1 MCKLYIFDMNTEE
14 LKETIRKICAPM
26 KGILAADESTGTIG
40 KRFDSIHLE
49 NTHENRIAYRDLL
62 FTTPDLRSHISGV
75 ITFEETLLDVKVD
88 GTRLIQP
95 LLDNDIMIG
104 IKVDKGVKP
113 LYGTDGETVTQGMDD
128 LDIRCKTYYDAGARF
143 AKWRSVLKIDT
154 TKNMPSDISI
164 HENAVTLARYASICQ
179 NCGLVPIVEPEILMD
194 GDHSYEQSRDIAVE
208 VLSVVYREL
217 HRHNVDIEC
226 TLLKP
231 NMICKG
237 VSSLQNNNIDTLAR
251 YTVDVFRRVI
261 PPSMPGVVFLSGGM
275 SENEASCA
283 LNSINQVVGI
293 KPWRLTFS
301 YGRALQSSVI
311 STWKGE
317 FENIEEAQRVLF
329 ARARAN
335 GFASIGILSNKLLS
349 ENEHS
354 LHEQNY
360 FY

>member
-1 MCKLYIFDMNTEE
+1 MNTEE
-14 LKETIRKICAPM
+14 LKETIRKICASS

-62 FTTPDLRSHISGV
+62 FTTTDLRSHISGV
-75 ITFEETLLDVKVD
+75 ITFEETLMDVKTD

-95 LLDNDIMIG
+95 LLDNDIVVG

-128 LDIRCKTYYDAGARF
+128 LDVRCKTYYDAGARF

-154 TKNMPSDISI
+154 AKNMPSDLSI

-194 GDHSYEQSRDIAVE
+194 GDHTYEQSRDVAFE

-217 HRHNVDIEC
+217 QRHNVDIEC

-231 NMICKG
+231 NMIRQG
-237 VSSLQNNNIDTLAR
+237 VSSSQKTNFDTLAQ

-275 SENEASCA
+275 SENEASYA
-283 LNSINQVVGI
+283 LNSINKVIGV

-311 STWKGE
+311 STWKGDS
-317 FENIEEAQRVLF
+317 NNVKEAQRVLF

-335 GFASIGILSNKLLS
+335 GFASIGTLPIELVS
-349 ENEHS
+349 EDERS
-354 LHEQNY
+354 LHEKNY
-360 FY
+360 CY